1 MKILRLILAIAI
13 SWGQIYF
20 VPYFE
25 RALFRLF
32 GEMNIFVCYKQFA
45 PSMAT
50 CYNYV
55 RATKNSFFNKDRS
68 ASWRFI
74 RTFCISLVV
83 NSHLKSQQYLELF
96 FKWSHKYSYLCLP
109 KEVNKYIFNW
119 CMLHPRLST
128 ILGKGEKRYPKRII
142 KHFSFILRCDFLTTI
157 FITHIR

>member
-45 PSMAT
+45 PSMVT
-50 CYNYV
+50 CYKYV
-55 RATKNSFFNKDRS
+55 RATKHSFFNKDRS

-83 NSHLKSQQYLELF
+83 NSHQKSQQYLELF
-96 FKWSHKYSYLCLP
+96 FK
-109 KEVNKYIFNW
+109 
-119 CMLHPRLST
+119 
-128 ILGKGEKRYPKRII
+128 
-142 KHFSFILRCDFLTTI
+142 
-157 FITHIR
+157 